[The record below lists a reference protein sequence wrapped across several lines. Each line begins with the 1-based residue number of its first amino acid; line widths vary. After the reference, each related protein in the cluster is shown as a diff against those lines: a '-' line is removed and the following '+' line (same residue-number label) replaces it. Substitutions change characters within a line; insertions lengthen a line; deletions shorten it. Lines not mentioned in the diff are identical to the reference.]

1 MSKIAALVGTVALLM
16 ALTAVPAQ
24 AAQTATRQAVQQ
36 QINAA
41 LTATPG
47 GEQTSANTV
56 EWNDGDIILTVAS
69 NLSTQAVGSCA
80 TGYVCAYSSTNLLGT
95 KLSFGS
101 CATYSTSTITVRSVA
116 NARSSGTVRGKN
128 NAGTTLVTVTAG
140 NHDNSTPTG
149 ITQVTCS

>member
-1 MSKIAALVGTVALLM
+1 MFKIAALVSSATLLVAL
-16 ALTAVPAQ
+16 AAVPAQ
-24 AAQTATRQAVQQ
+24 ATQTATQKAVQQ

-41 LTATPG
+41 LAATPG

-80 TGYVCAYSSTNLLGT
+80 TGYICAYSSTNLLGT

-101 CATYSTSTITVRSVA
+101 CASYSTSTITVRSVA

-128 NAGTTLVTVTAG
+128 NAGTTLITVAAG
-140 NHDNSTPTG
+140 SQDNSTPTG